1 MPRRAKEIIET
12 RVQIKGNP
20 ETRREINT
28 NPQVEITRK

>member
-20 ETRREINT
+20 ETRRDLTGKEGY
-28 NPQVEITRK
+28 K

>member
-20 ETRREINT
+20 ETRRDLN
-28 NPQVEITRK
+28 RKVRMKW